1 MKCNKGKCSIRKGT
15 VFDNRN
21 LSTQQILLIFW
32 HFVHHLTVVQCAQ
45 YTNISDK
52 NNSTVCFWYKF
63 CREVCTE
70 WFWDPCNTPKLGGFG
85 KIVEMD
91 ESYSPGKPKYNR
103 GRRLGD
109 GAWEDDDK
117 WMFGMT
123 ERGSLD
129 AVAVQVPSN
138 RSRLSLLPIIDDN
151 CNVGTIFCSD
161 GWKAYNK
168 LAEHL
173 ELDDVLHY
181 PVNHSEN
188 YVDPD
193 TGAHTQTIEGFWRQ
207 VKAWLPSFGLK
218 PKDLPTYMG
227 TFLWYRYCKQRKI
240 DQFVHLLKCMSEKR
254 PLVTEFLPNGTMQ
267 SVEEV
272 GQELGAHGK
281 TMTDPICIDGDNIV

>member
-1 MKCNKGKCSIRKGT
+1 MIVGT
-15 VFDNRN
+15 IFEETRLPLPIWFQGIALMLNAKSSMSAKEIQRN
-21 LSTQQILLIFW
+21 LGITYK
-32 HFVHHLTVVQCAQ
+32 TA
-45 YTNISDK
+45 YY
-52 NNSTVCFWYKF
+52 VCM
-63 CREVCTE
+63 RIRIGMLMPET
-70 WFWDPCNTPKLGGFG
+70 KLNG
-85 KIVEMD
+85 IIEMD
-91 ESYSPGKPKYNR
+91 ESYFPGKPKYNR

-109 GAWEDDDK
+109 GAWEYDDK
-117 WMFGMT
+117 WMFGMA

-207 VKAWLPSFGLK
+207 VKAWLPLFGLK
-218 PKDLPTYMG
+218 PKDLPTYMA
-227 TFLWYRYCKQRKI
+227 TFLWYRYCKQHKI
-240 DQFVHLLKCMSEKR
+240 DQFIHLLKCMSEKR

-281 TMTDPICIDGDNIV
+281 TMTDAICIDGDNIV